1 LAEGE
6 RGKGYASEALNA
18 ILVWLR
24 AHAQVKAVKARCLA
38 DNLPSVRLLEKAGL
52 KEVYRDKELIH
63 WVFIKDEDN
72 ANQQ

>member
-1 LAEGE
+1 
-6 RGKGYASEALNA
+6 
-18 ILVWLR
+18 
-24 AHAQVKAVKARCLA
+24 VKAVKARCLA